1 MRFKAKLDEQAIGAG
16 KLLRNLTSGCCSLSG
31 QNLCLRCLFLGF
43 SCLGQ
48 PILTL
53 FVGLHSLFAL
63 LLELRETGAQGI
75 ECGSSLAKAAGRMR
89 RFGGLEPIRNFVCGA

>member
-1 MRFKAKLDEQAIGAG
+1 MRRPAQGAGLAVDELGAVRFKAKLDEQAIGAG
-16 KLLRNLTSGCCSLSG
+16 KLLRNLTPGRCSLSG

-75 ECGSSLAKAAGRMR
+75 ECGSAS
-89 RFGGLEPIRNFVCGA
+89 ITSSS